1 MIKLKKYL
9 NSLNLI
15 SESSWKKIET
25 IFVKKPL
32 NKGDYFIKEGQKAVK
47 VAFLQKGIVRA
58 FYRTENGKEYN
69 KHFFTNPS
77 FIGGYSSLITG
88 RINTINQQAIT
99 DCEIIVADYDKFTSL
114 YSSCPDV
121 ETAARKL
128 AELSFVEKEQRE
140 IEIVLLDASER
151 YLLLREQFPNL
162 EQLIPQYHIAS
173 FLGISPTQLSRIR
186 KKL

>member
-1 MIKLKKYL
+1 MIELKKYL

-15 SESSWKKIET
+15 SENSWKKVET
-25 IFVKKPL
+25 LFVKKSL
-32 NKGDYFIKEGQKAVK
+32 NKGDYFIKEGQKAAK
-47 VAFLQKGIVRA
+47 IAFLKKGIVRG
-58 FYRTENGKEYN
+58 FYRTQNGKEYN
-69 KHFFTNPS
+69 KHFFTNHS

-88 RINTINQQAIT
+88 KTNIINQQAIT

-121 ETAARKL
+121 EIAARKL

-140 IEIVLLDASER
+140 IEIVLLDADKR

-162 EQLIPQYHIAS
+162 EQFIPQYHIAS
-173 FLGISPTQLSRIR
+173 YLGITPTQLSRIR